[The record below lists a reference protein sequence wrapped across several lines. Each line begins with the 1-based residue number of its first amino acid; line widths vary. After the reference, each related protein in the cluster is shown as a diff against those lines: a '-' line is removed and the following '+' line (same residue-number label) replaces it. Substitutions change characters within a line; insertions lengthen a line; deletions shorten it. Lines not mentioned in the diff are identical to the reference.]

1 MEKSYL
7 TYEDFGALG
16 NGIND
21 DFDAIIAAHE
31 EANRLGLPIK
41 ARSGAV
47 YYIGGA
53 DKNAVIKTD
62 VDFGTARFVIDDRQ
76 VERNASYVFSVE
88 SDYAFEP
95 IEITT
100 LGRTQKRID
109 IGRRG
114 SHIVRVYN
122 DDAPIYIRKG
132 LNRNNG
138 TATQDVFL
146 VDDEGNIFPSVNF
159 DYPKV
164 TRAEA
169 KRIDDTPITIK
180 GGVFI
185 TIANHQE
192 SFYRYMQRGFR
203 ITRANV
209 TICDYC
215 HYVEGE
221 LEQGAP
227 YHGFLRSE
235 FAAHL
240 TVKDAVIT
248 PRFKYFTESKEPGKK
263 VAMGSYDLSFWSSVD
278 VRCINVKQTIDITD
292 DRYWGVYTSNFCKEL
307 HLDNCIF
314 SRFDAHQ
321 GVTNFSVKNSR
332 LGHMGAL
339 LIGFGEGL
347 IENTE
352 ITSRAL
358 FSLRGDYGA
367 TWNGNITVKN
377 CVWNPRGGCAVM
389 SAWNE
394 EDHDFGYPCSE
405 PHTVTVEGLRIN
417 DASLGDKK
425 VYLLPSFKKSTDGEI
440 TAPYGRVERLVLGGI
455 TTESGRAVELC
466 ELPELYPDVEVVGEL

>member
-7 TYEDFGALG
+7 AYEDFGALG

-21 DFDAIIAAHE
+21 DFDAILAAHE

-41 ARSGAV
+41 ARTGAV

-114 SHIVRVYN
+114 SYIVRVYN

-132 LNRNNG
+132 LNKNNG

-146 VDDEGNIFPSVNF
+146 VNDEGNIFPSVNF

-215 HYVEGE
+215 H
-221 LEQGAP
+221 
-227 YHGFLRSE
+227 
-235 FAAHL
+235 
-240 TVKDAVIT
+240 
-248 PRFKYFTESKEPGKK
+248 
-263 VAMGSYDLSFWSSVD
+263 
-278 VRCINVKQTIDITD
+278 
-292 DRYWGVYTSNFCKEL
+292 
-307 HLDNCIF
+307 
-314 SRFDAHQ
+314 
-321 GVTNFSVKNSR
+321 
-332 LGHMGAL
+332 
-339 LIGFGEGL
+339 
-347 IENTE
+347 
-352 ITSRAL
+352 
-358 FSLRGDYGA
+358 
-367 TWNGNITVKN
+367 
-377 CVWNPRGGCAVM
+377 
-389 SAWNE
+389 
-394 EDHDFGYPCSE
+394 
-405 PHTVTVEGLRIN
+405 
-417 DASLGDKK
+417 
-425 VYLLPSFKKSTDGEI
+425 
-440 TAPYGRVERLVLGGI
+440 
-455 TTESGRAVELC
+455 
-466 ELPELYPDVEVVGEL
+466 